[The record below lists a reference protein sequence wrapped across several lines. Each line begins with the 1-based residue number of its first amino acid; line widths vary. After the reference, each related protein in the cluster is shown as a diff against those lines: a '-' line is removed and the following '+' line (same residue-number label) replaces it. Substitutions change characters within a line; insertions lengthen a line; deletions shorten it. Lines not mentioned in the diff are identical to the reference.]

1 MQIPIDDHMV
11 HRGHGVFD
19 TCILIDGYLYQL
31 DAHIKRLLSSA
42 EKAGIRGFWTTNA
55 IINIIHD
62 TAAAS
67 GVQNGGKCP
76 SHAECLP
83 AISPSA

>member
-1 MQIPIDDHMV
+1 MDDHMV

-31 DAHIKRLLSSA
+31 EAHIDRFMLSA
-42 EKAGIRGFWTTNA
+42 EKAGIASFWKRQT
-55 IINIIHD
+55 IINVIHD

-67 GVQNGGKCP
+67 GVQNGKR
-76 SHAECLP
+76 
-83 AISPSA
+83 